1 MDLIRLTEL
10 SEKYSNGSLNDNE
23 NTELFSALKSD
34 SELKSHFEEN
44 IELFKN
50 LDLLQIAQLSKKLF
64 YEVENEQHKFRSN
77 LLFLKQ
83 NVIRYTAVA
92 AVTIFAVVGTLYFS
106 GWYSY
111 RSHIQSYTR
120 LGNNISTLTN
130 NQKSLWSALFSN
142 YKSEHS
148 YTTGTGFAISTNGY
162 IITSYH
168 IIKDFDSI
176 FVVNNFDSLIRYR
189 ADLVYNNQN
198 SDLAILK
205 INDSLFNS
213 LEKIPFKLS
222 NENINLG
229 EYVYTLGYS
238 KQNIV
243 FGEGS
248 VSSYTGF
255 NEDSLT
261 IQVSIPSNPGNS
273 GGPILNSKGEIVG
286 MLCAKSNEIDGAT
299 YAIKSEYLYN
309 VIDSLNSKLE
319 INNKVVL
326 PKYNNLS
333 HSDRPQQIK
342 KIQNVIFKVEAY

>member
-1 MDLIRLTEL
+1 MDLLRLTEL
-10 SEKYSNGSLNDNE
+10 SEKYYNSSLNEIENNE
-23 NTELFSALKSD
+23 LMLAINSD
-34 SELKSHFEEN
+34 SELKTQFEEN
-44 IELFKN
+44 LSLFKN
-50 LDLLQIAQLSKKLF
+50 LELLKIDSLSKKLF
-64 YEVENEQHKFRSN
+64 NEVDNEKYKLKNN
-77 LLFLKQ
+77 LFDIKQ
-83 NVIRYTAVA
+83 RLIHYSAVA

-106 GWYSY
+106 GWFSY
-111 RSHIQSYTR
+111 KKHIQSYTR

-130 NQKSLWSALFSN
+130 NQKSLWGALFSN
-142 YKSEHS
+142 DKTEYS
-148 YTTGTGFAISTNGY
+148 YTTGTGFAISNNGY
-162 IITSYH
+162 IITSFH
-168 IIKDFDSI
+168 VIKDFDSI
-176 FVVNNFDSLIRYR
+176 FVVNNKDSLLRYR
-189 ADLVYNNQN
+189 ATLVYNNEN

-205 INDSLFNS
+205 ISDSTFNS
-213 LEKIPFKLS
+213 LDKIPFKLS
-222 NENINLG
+222 KNEILLG

-299 YAIKSEYLYN
+299 YAVKSEFLYN
-309 VIDSLNSKLE
+309 VIDSLNSKLGDE
-319 INNKVVL
+319 KVVL

-333 HSDRPQQIK
+333 KLDRPSQIK
-342 KIQNVIFKVEAY
+342 KIQSLVFRVEAY

>member
-1 MDLIRLTEL
+1 MDLLRLTEL
-10 SEKYSNGSLNDNE
+10 SEKYFNGSLNDIENNE
-23 NTELFSALKSD
+23 LLSAISSD
-34 SELKSHFEEN
+34 SELNLQFKEN
-44 IELFKN
+44 ITLFKN
-50 LDLLQIAQLSKKLF
+50 LDLLREKQLTKKLF
-64 YEVENEQHKFRSN
+64 GEVDNEKYKLKNNSFD
-77 LLFLKQ
+77 LKQ
-83 NVIRYTAVA
+83 RIIHFSAVA

-106 GWYSY
+106 GWFSY

-142 YKSEHS
+142 DKSEHS

-176 FVVNNFDSLIRYR
+176 FVVNNQDSLFRYH
-189 ADLVYNNQN
+189 ATLVYNNEN

-205 INDSLFNS
+205 ISDFNFNS

-222 NENINLG
+222 NEKINLG

-248 VSSYTGF
+248 ISSYTGF

-299 YAIKSEYLYN
+299 YAVKSEYLYN
-309 VIDSLNSKLE
+309 VIDSLNSKLD
-319 INNKVVL
+319 NDKVIL
-326 PKYNNLS
+326 PKYNNLLKL
-333 HSDRPQQIK
+333 DRPQQIK
-342 KIQNVIFKVEAY
+342 KIQNLIFRVEAY